1 MYMAEKRPKKK
12 RKKIS
17 RNLFSDSGRGRS
29 VSFHSDGS
37 EKAAEEIREILANV
51 IPLEEYPLNPSLK
64 VIRDNDNT
72 HFTPIRTVTFGGKR
86 KTRRKKRRRKRR
98 RKTKRKKRRR
108 KRKTKKRRR

>member
-1 MYMAEKRPKKK
+1 MPPKKK
-12 RKKIS
+12 QKTIGRI
-17 RNLFSDSGRGRS
+17 LFSDSGHS
-29 VSFHSDGS
+29 VSLHSDGS

-51 IPLEEYPLNPSLK
+51 IPLKEYPLNPSLK